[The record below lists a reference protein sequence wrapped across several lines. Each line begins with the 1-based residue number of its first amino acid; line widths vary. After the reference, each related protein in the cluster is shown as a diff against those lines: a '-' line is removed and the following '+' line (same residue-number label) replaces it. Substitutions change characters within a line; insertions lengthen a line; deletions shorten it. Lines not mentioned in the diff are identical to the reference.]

1 MKRSGMQIFSD
12 RIKLLLN
19 DIRSIKWAL
28 IFISVCFVFF
38 EITAGSICPVYALTG
53 YPCPGCGLTRA
64 GICVLRLDF
73 AGAWELNPFIFP
85 IGILLAAYAVNRYIL
100 KAFCHRK
107 SDRPIQGEEPPE
119 RSVLIQSK
127 SEDDAGEGVL
137 EYIGAPERRTM
148 VQRAPESGAGN
159 GGLEYIGAP
168 EQRTMVQKAPES
180 GAGNGG
186 LEYFVPPEQRVW
198 KNIIHGENIGKIK
211 YMKLPGQNNLR
222 RWLDCC
228 AVLVLAGLII
238 FYVWRMISCFPG
250 EPPMVYNEENLSLR
264 LFRMMR

>member
-1 MKRSGMQIFSD
+1 MKRSGIQIFSD
-12 RIKLLLN
+12 GIKLLLN

-137 EYIGAPERRTM
+137 EYIGAPEQRTM

-159 GGLEYIGAP
+159 
-168 EQRTMVQKAPES
+168 S
-180 GAGNGG
+180 G

-198 KNIIHGENIGKIK
+198 KNIIYGENIDKIK